1 MKIKLLICAVI
12 PLLLVGCAGSEKK
25 MPDTPPEELYK
36 KAHALIEKKE
46 WTESAKYFDEVER
59 QHPYS
64 IWASR
69 GQVMQ
74 AYALYQK
81 GAYNDAVLVL
91 DRFLQMHPGSSNA
104 PYALYLKGLC
114 YFNQIS
120 DIGREQKVS
129 ADAQETFLSLVSR
142 YPKSIYVNDAL
153 YRLGIIQDQLAGK
166 EMEIGRYYERQKD
179 YLPAMNRFQT
189 VIDTYPNSLQIPEAL
204 YRLCSCYVALGMK
217 SEANAVR
224 KEMEQKYADTKWTRL
239 SKELVNEAKEQK
251 K

>member
-1 MKIKLLICAVI
+1 MKKLLICAFI
-12 PLLLVGCAGSEKK
+12 PLLLTGCAGSDKK
-25 MPDTPPEELYK
+25 MPDTPPEVLYK

-91 DRFLQMHPGSSNA
+91 DRFLQMHPGSPNA
-104 PYALYLKGLC
+104 PYAVYLKGLC

-129 ADAQETFLSLVSR
+129 ADAQEAFLTLVSR
-142 YPKSIYVNDAL
+142 YPKSVYVNDAL
-153 YRLGIIQDQLAGK
+153 YRLSVIQDQLAGK
-166 EMEIGRYYERQKD
+166 EMEIGRYYEHQRD
-179 YLPAMNRFQT
+179 YLPAMTRFQT
-189 VIDTYPNSLQIPEAL
+189 VVDVYPSSLQVPEAL

-217 SEANAVR
+217 AQANVIR
-224 KEMEQKYADTKWTRL
+224 KELEKKHPDSDWTKL
-239 SKELVNEAKEQK
+239 SKKLVNKAKEQQK
-251 K
+251 